1 MSYIYYVS
9 NHKDVEEIKKFKVP
23 IKKMKIILIISVI
36 TISTVMC
43 LYFVNS
49 RITPAIITAS
59 DVEIRAV
66 VTQTINSVIMQ
77 EYSKQFTYKDIIQ
90 VEKDKEDNIVMVRAD
105 TLKMNKI
112 ACDVALESQNKLRNV
127 GKVGLKIPMGYIMKN
142 NLLAF
147 FGPSIT
153 IRMQPIGYIETKYLS
168 SFESAGINQARHK
181 ISVQVKT
188 NMRVM
193 IPFGS
198 KDIQVKNEVPISE
211 TIIVGKVPETAI
223 DLGLDKT
230 GVKLKSGN

>member
-1 MSYIYYVS
+1 M
-9 NHKDVEEIKKFKVP
+9 EEIKRFQVP
-23 IKKMKIILIISVI
+23 IKKVKIVLMISVI
-36 TISTVMC
+36 ILVAVLC

-49 RITPAIITAS
+49 RITPAI
-59 DVEIRAV
+59 D
-66 VTQTINSVIMQ
+66 SVIMK
-77 EYSKQFTYKDIIQ
+77 EYSKQFSYKDIIQ
-90 VEKDKEDNIVMVRAD
+90 VEKDKEDNIVMVRAN
-105 TLKMNKI
+105 TLKMNKM

-127 GKVGLKIPMGYIMKN
+127 GKIGLKIPMGYIMKN

-147 FGPSIT
+147 FGPNIT
-153 IRMQPIGYIETKYLS
+153 VRMQPIGYIETKYLS
-168 SFESAGINQARHK
+168 SFESAGINQSRHK

-193 IPFGS
+193 VPFGS
-198 KDIQVKNEVPISE
+198 ENIEMKNEVPISE